1 MTSFNKILVDLDPTK
16 EEQPALER
24 GLYLAKQ
31 YGASLTLFLVTYN
44 RGLVSN
50 LFFDSEQLEAA
61 KRGYLNSK
69 RKWVQTYLSTAHEQ
83 GVEADIDLV
92 WAKPIYSSRKL

>member
-69 RKWVQTYLSTAHEQ
+69 RKWFRHTCRRLTNKA
-83 GVEADIDLV
+83 
-92 WAKPIYSSRKL
+92 